1 MNFNRHLN
9 VLDVYLGWYIL
20 YTGYYFILMII
31 CDVCE
36 YVKEETAVLLSVIII
51 ISCKRIKNVNSFFF

>member
-1 MNFNRHLN
+1 
-9 VLDVYLGWYIL
+9 
-20 YTGYYFILMII
+20 MII

-51 ISCKRIKNVNSFFF
+51 ISCKRIKNLNSFFFLNSESSVSVEGMLLLYSDVFI